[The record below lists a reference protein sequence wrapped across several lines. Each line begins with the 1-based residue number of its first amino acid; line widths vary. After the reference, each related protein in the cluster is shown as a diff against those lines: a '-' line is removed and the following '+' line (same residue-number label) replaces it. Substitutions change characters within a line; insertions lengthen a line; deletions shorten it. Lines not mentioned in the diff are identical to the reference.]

1 LVFYDGGSQVACH
14 CQRNLAFHL
23 RFSNRAGWEDKA
35 AAAGDEHLPPAW
47 TCGGVDQRLG
57 WRRKGALT
65 MLSDLTLRD
74 DCLSVVISGSGA
86 ADFDYFWLRDNARD
100 PISFDSRSHQR
111 ELFTCEVDA
120 DIKPCRGSA
129 CG

>member
-1 LVFYDGGSQVACH
+1 
-14 CQRNLAFHL
+14 
-23 RFSNRAGWEDKA
+23 
-35 AAAGDEHLPPAW
+35 
-47 TCGGVDQRLG
+47 
-57 WRRKGALT
+57 

-120 DIKPCRGSA
+120 DIKLVEAALADDGLALQIKWPDMDDPVCYEGDFLVSLCRPHTHAGDA
-129 CG
+129 